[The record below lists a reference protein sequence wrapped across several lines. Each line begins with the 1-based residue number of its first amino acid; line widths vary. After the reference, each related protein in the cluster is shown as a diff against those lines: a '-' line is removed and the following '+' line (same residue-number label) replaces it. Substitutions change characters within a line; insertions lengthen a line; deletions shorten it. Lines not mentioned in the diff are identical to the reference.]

1 MTNDTQSQ
9 SAYGVLEFCVCKQ
22 QSIQNRNDFGS
33 VGTLINY
40 SIVVAGAGSS
50 ELLLEYMKKQRVAK
64 EVTTFYKYKLVGN
77 VGIFSYL
84 FKKVEGKDD
93 ERAIQETIFES
104 SVSYAFSKIGKSIG
118 ISAKQVAKK

>member
-50 ELLLEYMKKQRVAK
+50 ELLLEYMKKQRV
-64 EVTTFYKYKLVGN
+64 TTFYKHKLVGN